1 MPAGEYPE
9 SDGKPMAETGIHVDC
24 MTDLFKM
31 LRGFFLMAPDV
42 YVGANMFLYYQEG
55 DPRKVVAPDV
65 FVVLGVS
72 SRDERNTWKV
82 WVEGKA
88 PDVIFE
94 LTSKS
99 TRKEDLV
106 EKKGLYERLGVREY
120 FLFDPQREYLQP
132 SLWGYRLAGKE
143 YVRLE
148 GEVLQSE
155 VLGLV
160 LRVEEGQLRLYDRAT
175 GGRIL
180 TPIEEMEARQIAEV
194 RAEQAEVRAE
204 QETVARQEVEA
215 ELERL
220 KAELERLRRR

>member
-1 MPAGEYPE
+1 MNAIDVLTAGKPAVEYPE
-9 SDGKPMAETGIHVDC
+9 SDGKPMAETGIHVDR
-24 MTDLFKM
+24 MTDLYKM
-31 LRGFFLMAPDV
+31 LRGFFHTAPDV

-65 FVVLGVS
+65 FVSLGIS
-72 SRDERNTWKV
+72 SKEERRTWKV
-82 WVEGKA
+82 WVEGQA

-99 TRKEDLV
+99 TQEEDLV
-106 EKKGLYERLGVREY
+106 EKKGLYERLRVREY

-132 SLWGYRLAGKE
+132 PLWGYRLMEGA
-143 YVRLE
+143 YVRME
-148 GEVLQSE
+148 EEALQSE

-175 GGRIL
+175 GQRVR
-180 TPIEEMEARQIAEV
+180 TPLEEMEGRQA
-194 RAEQAEVRAE
+194 A
-204 QETVARQEVEA
+204 EA

-220 KAELERLRRR
+220 RAELERLRGR